1 MGFLRSS
8 ARPLL
13 CLCLLAPPALAEGVI
28 QSHSVDIA
36 ATYRAFAHEAASADD
51 GADYRQA
58 PGLQGEMDASGHIGD
73 ADVKLRLFGS
83 WDAEDEKRRYGDI
96 RQASAQWRHDRLSF
110 GAGVGTFFWGVSETI
125 NIVNVL
131 NQADLRQAVDGKDKL
146 GQSFTSMS
154 LRFDT
159 GELSLYYLPIFR
171 EREFSQRPSF
181 GLPVSE
187 RAQFETSERGGDL
200 ALRGQLYLGD
210 LEVGLGYF
218 NGTRRAPLLLRSSG
232 TARELTPW
240 YIETENLLLDAL
252 YLVEDSILKLEVKTG
267 RERDQGFFAA
277 NLGLEVPVYSL
288 PDGLQDL
295 SLIAEYLIDDR
306 DEQAE
311 SLGQN
316 DLFIGLKSTFGDIG
330 NSQFRGLVSYDFD
343 SHANYLDLSLKHR
356 LNDYLRIET
365 RALLFLNARPEDSW
379 LYPVRDEDFIE
390 IKLHYS
396 F

>member
-8 ARPLL
+8 AQPLL
-13 CLCLLAPPALAEGVI
+13 CLCLLAPPALADGAI
-28 QSHSVDIA
+28 DSHSVDIA
-36 ATYRAFAHEAASADD
+36 ASYRAFAHGAASPADA
-51 GADYRQA
+51 GDYRRS
-58 PGLQGEMDASGHIGD
+58 PGLQGQMDASGRIGD
-73 ADVKLRLFGS
+73 ADLKLRLFGS
-83 WDAEDEKRRYGDI
+83 WDAEDESRRYADI

-110 GAGVGTFFWGVSETI
+110 SAGVGTFFWGVSESI
-125 NIVNVL
+125 NVVNVL

-146 GQSFTSMS
+146 GQTFASMS

-159 GELSLYYLPIFR
+159 GELSLYYLPTFR

-181 GLPVSE
+181 GLPVSDH
-187 RAQFETSERGGDL
+187 AQFESSDHGGEL
-200 ALRGQLYLGD
+200 ALRSQLYLGD

-218 NGTRRAPLLLRSSG
+218 KGTRRAPLLISSG
-232 TARELTPW
+232 SARELTPW

-252 YLVEDSILKLEVKTG
+252 YLVDDTILKLEAKTG
-267 RERDQGFFAA
+267 RERGQGFFSA
-277 NLGLEVPVYSL
+277 NIGLEVPVYSL

-343 SHANYLDLSLKHR
+343 SHANYLDLSLNHR
-356 LNDYLRIET
+356 LNDYVRIET
-365 RALLFLNARPEDSW
+365 RALLFLNATPEDSW